1 MELSPQS
8 PKQSPAFR
16 LVFPDHTPSL
26 IEAQAR
32 HAVAEEN
39 RRAASLASANDPSAG
54 ADVRRIFAL
63 RASQMLEG
71 GRAAI
76 MPPESRR
83 MLVGD
88 ARRFGLRAF
97 EANLIIAIVQDGA
110 RRGEA
115 PGATATTRLLE
126 LIPAGSRRER
136 RQLLIQRLV
145 VAALM
150 GVGLLALLIRWV
162 EAG

>member
-1 MELSPQS
+1 MDLSSHTPKHSPALRLIFPDQS
-8 PKQSPAFR
+8 P
-16 LVFPDHTPSL
+16 SL
-26 IEAQAR
+26 FEAQAR
-32 HAVAEEN
+32 RAVADEN
-39 RRAASLASANDPSAG
+39 RHAADLASSDG
-54 ADVRRIFAL
+54 DLRKIFAL

-83 MLVGD
+83 MLVGE

-110 RRGEA
+110 RRGQSPVSA
-115 PGATATTRLLE
+115 ATAE
-126 LIPAGSRRER
+126 LIGVIPTQRRREAK
-136 RQLLIQRLV
+136 QLLAQRLI

-150 GVGLLALLIRWV
+150 GVGLLTILIRWIS
-162 EAG
+162 G

>member
-1 MELSPQS
+1 MDLTPRS
-8 PKQSPAFR
+8 PKQSPPYR
-16 LVFPDHTPSL
+16 LVFPDHSPSL

-32 HAVAEEN
+32 QSVAREN
-39 RRAASLASANDPSAG
+39 REAASWIAPGNPSASG
-54 ADVRRIFAL
+54 DLRRLFAL

-97 EANLIIAIVQDGA
+97 EANLIIAVVQDSA
-110 RRGEA
+110 RRGEPPA
-115 PGATATTRLLE
+115 AAAAAGVLDVIPTRPPL
-126 LIPAGSRRER
+126 REK
-136 RQLLIQRLV
+136 RQLLVQRV
-145 VAALM
+145 VVSILMAL
-150 GVGLLALLIRWV
+150 GILSILIRWIN
-162 EAG
+162 G

>member
-1 MELSPQS
+1 MDLSPHA

-16 LVFPDHTPSL
+16 LVFPDDSPSL

-32 HAVAEEN
+32 RAVAEEN
-39 RRAASLASANDPSAG
+39 RRAAALASSG
-54 ADVRRIFAL
+54 GGDVRRIFAV

-110 RRGEA
+110 RRGEL
-115 PGATATTRLLE
+115 PGAAETGRLLDV
-126 LIPAGSRRER
+126 IPAGSRRED

-145 VAALM
+145 MAVLIGA
-150 GVGLLALLIRWV
+150 GVLTVLIRWID
-162 EAG
+162 AG